1 MAASASARMND
12 VAVAALLVLV
22 ETLVSTMFACR
33 SPRRQMCA
41 QRQHTDRHG
50 WGFVDAH
57 LGRSVIGVVTGPG
70 EGFVCFTNHNQ
81 GNPN

>member
-1 MAASASARMND
+1 MND

-41 QRQHTDRHG
+41 QR
-50 WGFVDAH
+50 
-57 LGRSVIGVVTGPG
+57 SVIGAVRGLG
-70 EGFVCFTNHNQ
+70 DRFDCFTNHNQ
-81 GNPN
+81 GNHN